1 MTAAGPTRRTPMPE
15 LRRVNRGRGHSYTVD
30 GRAIPGVT
38 TLIGDGCPKP
48 ALVSWAARTVAE
60 YVANNLDDLHERHLG
75 RDSLIGMLRG
85 VPYSDR
91 DAAANRGTQVH
102 DLAQRLARG
111 EEIDVPDDLVGHIDA
126 YLALAKDWQPADEL
140 AERPRLNVT
149 RWYAGTFDLVATLK
163 GRGRV
168 LLDTKTS
175 RSGVYPETA
184 LQLAAYR
191 NSELY
196 ETDDG
201 ALKVMPVITETLAL
215 WLRADGYDLLPI
227 DTGPEVFRSFLYVA
241 DTAQRFIGARRESF
255 IGPPLEVSR

>member
-1 MTAAGPTRRTPMPE
+1 MPE

-30 GRAIPGVT
+30 GRPIAGVT

-48 ALVSWAARTVAE
+48 ALTNWAARTVAE
-60 YVANNLDDLHERHLG
+60 YVADHLEQLHAQQLG
-75 RDSLIGMLRG
+75 RDSLVGLLKG
-85 VPYSDR
+85 VPWGDR

-111 EEIDVPDDLVGHIDA
+111 DEVDVPGELVGHVDA
-126 YLALAKDWQPADEL
+126 YLAFARDWEPTDEL
-140 AERPRLNVT
+140 VERPCINVA
-149 RWYAGTFDLVATLK
+149 RWYAGTFDLVASLK

-168 LLDTKTS
+168 LLDIKTS

-191 NSELY
+191 NSEYY

-201 ALKVMPVITETLAL
+201 TLAAMPAVDETLAL

-241 DTAQRFIGARRESF
+241 DVAQRFIGMPRHAF
-255 IGPPLEVSR
+255 IGPALEVSR